1 MPKKKVGHRIAHLSA
16 DEEKETPST
25 ADSKNINPVIE
36 VEIISKEETERNES
50 NASIESEK
58 IIQSLIIEP
67 SGYPIKP
74 FDAPDNLNLTINRDP
89 KLFQAYA
96 SEQWLGLSV
105 QVNDYIF
112 DQILIPDYAF
122 KIINIE
128 PPDAT
133 RIGTETNI
141 ILQQRPLARP
151 KLPEVSFQ
159 EIIGNRR
166 AKEKAEIIIEY
177 LREPTQFGEWGPRNV
192 LFYGP
197 PGTGKTLMA
206 RAIAS
211 QADCAFFAKKGT
223 TLIGLHVG
231 DGAAK
236 IHSLFR
242 KARERAPA
250 IIFIDEL
257 DSIGLNR
264 SYQSVR
270 GDVIE
275 VATALLAELDG
286 LEPNEGVI
294 TVAATNNIDLL
305 DVGLRNRFE
314 EEIEFPLPDEK
325 ERKEMLKLFGEKSP
339 IPIKADYEKIAKL
352 TEGWSG
358 RELHE
363 KLIKI
368 SIHTAIRN
376 KISHID
382 TNLLIKLIK
391 KAKPEKNQK
400 ETVKDL
406 FS

>member
-1 MPKKKVGHRIAHLSA
+1 MPKKKLGHRISHLST
-16 DEEKETPST
+16 DEEK
-25 ADSKNINPVIE
+25 DSSILLESDLNEVIE
-36 VEIISKEETERNES
+36 RDEGNSEAIQPDE
-50 NASIESEK
+50 EK
-58 IIQSLIIEP
+58 IIQNLVIEP

-74 FDAPDNLNLTINRDP
+74 FDAPDNINITINRDP

-96 SEQWLGLSV
+96 TEQWLGLSV

-112 DQILIPDYAF
+112 DQLLIPDFAF
-122 KIINIE
+122 KIISVE
-128 PPDAT
+128 PNGAT

-141 ILQQRPLARP
+141 LLHQETQPRPNFQ
-151 KLPEVSFQ
+151 KISFE
-159 EIIGNRR
+159 EIIGNDR
-166 AKEKAEIIIEY
+166 AKEKADIIIAY
-177 LREPTQFGEWGPRNV
+177 LKNPDKFGEWAPRNI
-192 LFYGP
+192 LFHGP

-211 QADCAFFAKKGT
+211 QSDCPFFAKKGT

-242 KARERAPA
+242 KARENSPS
-250 IIFIDEL
+250 IVFIDEL

-270 GDVIE
+270 GDVVE

-286 LEPNEGVI
+286 LETNQGVI
-294 TVAATNNIDLL
+294 TIAATNNLDLL
-305 DVGLRNRFE
+305 DIGLRNRFE
-314 EEIEFPLPDEK
+314 EEIEFPLPNET
-325 ERKEMLKLFGEKSP
+325 ERKVMLELFAEKSP
-339 IPIKADYEKIAKL
+339 IIIKADFEKIASL
-352 TEGWSG
+352 TTGWSG

-368 SIHTAIRN
+368 AIHTAIRN
-376 KISHID
+376 KLSEID
-382 TNLLIKLIK
+382 INLLNDLIK
-391 KAKPEKNQK
+391 KAKPDDSKKNIPK
-400 ETVKDL
+400 EL

>member
-1 MPKKKVGHRIAHLSA
+1 MPKKKLGHRISHLSS
-16 DEEKETPST
+16 ET
-25 ADSKNINPVIE
+25 DSKT
-36 VEIISKEETERNES
+36 EENES
-50 NASIESEK
+50 PQKNDSKTENLSLNIEITSDESLSSTESEK
-58 IIQSLIIEP
+58 IIQTLIIAP
-67 SGYPIKP
+67 AGYPIKP
-74 FDAPDNLNLTINRDP
+74 FDAPDTLNLTLNRDP

-96 SEQWLGLSV
+96 TEQWLGLSV

-112 DQILIPDYAF
+112 DQLLIPDFAF
-122 KIINIE
+122 KILKIE
-128 PPDAT
+128 PPET
-133 RIGTETNI
+133 SRIGTETNI
-141 ILQQRPLARP
+141 ILQQPAMPKP
-151 KLPEVSFQ
+151 KLAKISFD
-159 EIIGNRR
+159 EIIGNQN
-166 AKEKAEIIIEY
+166 AKEKAEIIITY
-177 LREPTQFGEWGPRNV
+177 LQSPEKFGEWAPKNV

-211 QADCAFFAKKGT
+211 QADCSFFAKKGT

-236 IHSLFR
+236 IHALFK
-242 KARERAPA
+242 KARDNAPS

-270 GDVIE
+270 GDVVE

-294 TVAATNNIDLL
+294 TVAATNNMDLL
-305 DVGLRNRFE
+305 DIGLRNRFE
-314 EEIEFPLPDEK
+314 EEIEFPQPNEE
-325 ERKEMLKLFGEKSP
+325 ERAAMLKLFGSKSP
-339 IPIKADYEKIAKL
+339 IPIQANYDKLAKL

-363 KLIKI
+363 KLMKI
-368 SIHTAIRN
+368 AVHTAIR
-376 KISHID
+376 KKKSSID
-382 TNLLIKLIK
+382 TELFLKLIK
-391 KAKPEKNQK
+391 KAKPENSQNDAPK
-400 ETVKDL
+400 EI